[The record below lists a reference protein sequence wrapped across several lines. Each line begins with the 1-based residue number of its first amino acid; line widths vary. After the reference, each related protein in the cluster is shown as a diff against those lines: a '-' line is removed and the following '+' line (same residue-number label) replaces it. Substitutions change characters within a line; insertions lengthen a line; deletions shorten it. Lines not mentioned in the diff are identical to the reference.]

1 MSKLKYV
8 QEKFPVVWEKRCT
21 CGFTFVNIDEYQSS
35 DTMLCYVNNE
45 NQTWK
50 ISQHVLLDQSLLQ
63 MLDFSSSLAYILH
76 HYQLTC
82 CISRPGQFIGK
93 LLIHR
98 TIFLP
103 NNQGL
108 IVNLL
113 ANLKSVFKKIYFRK
127 IKIFFFSP
135 LSERERLPSPVTR
148 YGSTDSSGDDDYQ
161 INSHDNNCN
170 HHQFATAA
178 GCHWV
183 HAGEEEEAICRKL
196 KYFFMSPCDKYH
208 AKGRYPFKLILQLA
222 KILFVTTQVHH
233 ILYFNADFFLGV
245 LLIWIHFWFRTF

>member
-1 MSKLKYV
+1 MNKKTTAWRVSKLKYV

-98 TIFLP
+98 TIFFLP

-113 ANLKSVFKKIYFRK
+113 SNLKSVFKKIYFRK
-127 IKIFFFSP
+127 IKIFFFFSP
-135 LSERERLPSPVTR
+135 IRAGKTSL
-148 YGSTDSSGDDDYQ
+148 SGDSLRLHRQ
-161 INSHDNNCN
+161 QWRGWLSN
-170 HHQFATAA
+170 
-178 GCHWV
+178 
-183 HAGEEEEAICRKL
+183 
-196 KYFFMSPCDKYH
+196 
-208 AKGRYPFKLILQLA
+208 
-222 KILFVTTQVHH
+222 
-233 ILYFNADFFLGV
+233 
-245 LLIWIHFWFRTF
+245 